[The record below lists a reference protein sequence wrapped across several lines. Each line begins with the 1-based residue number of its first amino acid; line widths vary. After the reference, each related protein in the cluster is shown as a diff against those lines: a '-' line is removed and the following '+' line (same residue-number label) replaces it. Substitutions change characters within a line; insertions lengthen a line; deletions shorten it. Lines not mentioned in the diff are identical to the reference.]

1 MASKFEL
8 KPGMKVRVKR
18 YDQRTNRWNSDGK
31 MDKYMGK
38 SVTVRAIEGNRVKI
52 EEDKNENYNCGWIW
66 SVEDFVPVK
75 FTKSNLKDGMMIEMA
90 SGSRCLWLYGER
102 RAINHWTS
110 GLPEKFE
117 DEAKR
122 WPEYEV
128 ARVGYPDTSKG
139 ETLEYILEKA
149 DFKEVLWDKEWEK
162 DAVKEITAEEAAKLL
177 KEKFPEYD
185 AVKIT
190 V

>member
-52 EEDKNENYNCGWIW
+52 EEDKNENGNNGWIW
-66 SVEDFVPVK
+66 RVENFVPVK
-75 FTKSNLKDGMMIEMA
+75 FTKSDLKDGMMLETA
-90 SGSRCLWLYGER
+90 DGNKYLWLHGER
-102 RAINHWTS
+102 RGTDMWVKD
-110 GLPEKFE
+110 LPEKFE
-117 DEAKR
+117 DEAKEY
-122 WPEYEV
+122 PQYEV
-128 ARVGYPDTSKG
+128 VKVGYPKYVGSISDS
-139 ETLEYILEKA
+139 LRA
-149 DFKEVLWDKEWEK
+149 DFDVVLWDKRWTEENT
-162 DAVKEITAEEAAKLL
+162 KEITAEEAEKLL